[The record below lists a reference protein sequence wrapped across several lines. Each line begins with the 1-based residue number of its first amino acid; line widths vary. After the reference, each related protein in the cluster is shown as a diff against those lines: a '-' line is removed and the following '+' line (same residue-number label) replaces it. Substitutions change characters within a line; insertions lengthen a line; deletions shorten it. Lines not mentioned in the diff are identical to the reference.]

1 MAIKFAAQS
10 SVSRGVDVASS
21 RFRLALIALA
31 APLMI
36 VGAAKAD
43 AISDFYK
50 GKQVFFVHS
59 GGEGGG
65 YATYAQ
71 TFAPYMAKHIP
82 GNPKVVVQS
91 MPGAGGI
98 RLMQFFGSVAPK
110 DGTYLGL
117 VQSGASF
124 VPLMGTAVGTIDP
137 RKLNWIGAMSRVAAV
152 CAAWSTSGIATFQD
166 MLDKEFIVGASGAGS
181 LTETQPALLN
191 KLYGTKIKIVSGYHG
206 ANDIYL
212 AMERGELGG
221 RCGSGVQSMDISRPG
236 WVSGGKVKIPIQFA
250 VTRSS
255 GLPDVPTA
263 YELAKDDRVREVM
276 KLVLAPV
283 EMNRPLFTAP
293 DVPKERVEA
302 LRAAFHA
309 AIEDPEFLQ
318 EARRARLEIEEN
330 RGENVAKIIA
340 EAYRLPADIVA
351 VAKEAMTAQGAVNE

>member
-1 MAIKFAAQS
+1 M
-10 SVSRGVDVASS
+10 ASS
-21 RFRLALIALA
+21 AFLRAAISLATPLLLSGLA
-31 APLMI
+31 R
-36 VGAAKAD
+36 AD
-43 AISDFYK
+43 AVSDFYK
-50 GKQVFFVHS
+50 GKQIYFIHS

-71 TFAPYMAKHIP
+71 AFAPYMAKHIP

-98 RLMQFFGSVAPK
+98 RMMQHFGSVAPK

-166 MLDKEFIVGASGAGS
+166 MLDKEFIVGSSGAGS

-206 ANDIYL
+206 ATDIYL
-212 AMERGELGG
+212 AMERGELQG
-221 RCGSGVQSMDISRPG
+221 RCGSGVPSLEISRPG
-236 WVSGGKVKIPIQFA
+236 WFSSGKVKIPIQFA
-250 VTRSS
+250 VRRSKL
-255 GLPDVPTA
+255 LPDVPTA
-263 YELAKDDRVREVM
+263 YELAKDDRTRQVM
-276 KLVLAPV
+276 MLVLAPV
-283 EMNRPLFTAP
+283 EMNRPLFTTP
-293 DVPKERVEA
+293 DVPKERLDA

-309 AIEDPEFLQ
+309 AIEDPDFLA
-318 EARRARLEIEEN
+318 EAKKARLEIEEN
-330 RGENVAKIIA
+330 PGENVAQIIA
-340 EAYRLPADIVA
+340 DAYKLPPDIIA
-351 VAKEAMTAQGAVNE
+351 VAKEAMATQGAANE